1 MNRIFISQINY
12 KFLKNLQILNRFFK
26 ICQLII
32 FLKLELE
39 IKN

>member
-12 KFLKNLQILNRFFK
+12 KFLKNLQILNIFFK
-26 ICQLII
+26 MRELII